1 MRWRV
6 CGELFMKWA
15 GNIFIAPITIA
26 KTSTRLD
33 NSIAKETLSPET
45 GDNVS
50 IEEKSWIPLGVAT
63 SFFFYGFVVFH
74 FAQLG
79 NPGMWSV
86 AWVMYIC
93 FVGIVTSIRL
103 KARDVFKVWPLT
115 LLFSVG
121 FLFENSLI
129 SLDYRTIL
137 TINGEEIDEAPI
149 KGPYSRLVCCFG
161 TIFTLRN

>member
-1 MRWRV
+1 
-6 CGELFMKWA
+6 MKWA

-33 NSIAKETLSPET
+33 NSIAKETSCPEK

-63 SFFFYGFVVFH
+63 SFFFYGFIVFH

-121 FLFENSLI
+121 FLFE
-129 SLDYRTIL
+129 
-137 TINGEEIDEAPI
+137 
-149 KGPYSRLVCCFG
+149 K
-161 TIFTLRN
+161 